1 MNFMNKFLILL
12 TLSLTVLFSSCIIAK
27 PKVLGNMAGY
37 PRTEA
42 IRIPKQMLRIAGCA
56 AEDESGLLRSLN
68 SLEVITCEDRRSMP
82 ILDSEFE
89 RIVNERGLE
98 LLVSST
104 DSLESVDI
112 YAEMNSKNT
121 VIKELLIRDRER
133 KEQNFIYLKGKFDLG
148 KLLESDPKSF
158 TRF

>member
-1 MNFMNKFLILL
+1 MNLMKKLLIPLV
-12 TLSLTVLFSSCIIAK
+12 LSLTVLLSSCIIAK
-27 PKVLGNMAGY
+27 PKVLGSMSGY

-42 IRIPKQMLRIAGCA
+42 IRIPKQMLRIARRA
-56 AEDESGLLRSLN
+56 ADDESGLLRNLN

-148 KLLESDPKSF
+148 KLLESDPKSL

>member
-1 MNFMNKFLILL
+1 M
-12 TLSLTVLFSSCIIAK
+12 
-27 PKVLGNMAGY
+27 
-37 PRTEA
+37 
-42 IRIPKQMLRIAGCA
+42 
-56 AEDESGLLRSLN
+56 
-68 SLEVITCEDRRSMP
+68 
-82 ILDSEFE
+82 
-89 RIVNERGLE
+89 NERGLE

-133 KEQNFIYLKGKFDLG
+133 MEQNFIYLKGKFDLG
-148 KLLESDPKSF
+148 KLLESDPKSL